1 MGIVNTVLRAMQKS
15 QIYKWLLARAIERQI
30 CNLRS
35 YESHTDRRRWNF
47 PTLKRRRAGDV
58 CAGNL

>member
-1 MGIVNTVLRAMQKS
+1 MQKS

-58 CAGNL
+58 CAGNV